1 MQEESA
7 QMESLDVIEKV
18 TEPTDRVNS
27 MVKIIK
33 PKGSLRTCI
42 DPRNLNQAI
51 QWEHYPMQTIEQVT
65 TWMPVATYFSVLDDS
80 SGYWQISLD
89 EESSK
94 LYTFN
99 SLFGWYMFKRFLF
112 GLSSTWDIFQKSDD
126 RNLWRYWW
134 CRGCGRYHP
143 CVGKNETEH
152 DSRLIKVLDRAWLRN
167 LKLNKTRCHFKK
179 QEISYLIHV

>member
-65 TWMPVATYFSVLDDS
+65 T
-80 SGYWQISLD
+80 
-89 EESSK
+89 
-94 LYTFN
+94 
-99 SLFGWYMFKRFLF
+99 
-112 GLSSTWDIFQKSDD
+112 
-126 RNLWRYWW
+126 
-134 CRGCGRYHP
+134 
-143 CVGKNETEH
+143 
-152 DSRLIKVLDRAWLRN
+152 
-167 LKLNKTRCHFKK
+167 
-179 QEISYLIHV
+179 